1 MSKTWKLAVIVIGI
15 IIIFGV
21 LYLLCKDVTSGETE
35 IDKAVKVIFK

>member
-1 MSKTWKLAVIVIGI
+1 MSKTWKLAVIVIG

>member
-1 MSKTWKLAVIVIGI
+1 MSKIWKLAIIVIGF

-21 LYLLCKDVTSGETE
+21 LYLLCRDVTSGETE